1 LGLEQDKPFVPMR
14 TQEERDEADSKV
26 FTIRMNKEELK
37 EFEAAARTLQQEKV
51 STTIKQ
57 LARLGLLVLLDPKTL
72 YAIEVVLLN
81 KRRNE
86 RTGIMSPDP
95 DFVRL

>member
-1 LGLEQDKPFVPMR
+1 MALEMPAFTPTKL
-14 TQEERDEADSKV
+14 QEERDAEESKV
-26 FTIRMNKEELK
+26 FTIRMNKDELK

-57 LARLGLLVLLDPKTL
+57 LARLGMLVLHDPKTL
-72 YAIEVVLLN
+72 YAIDTVLEN

-86 RTGIMSPDP
+86 RIGIATPNP